1 MKIKNFLYI
10 FFFYSLLIPPINAS
24 IQDKLNSKNNLI
36 ENTSQ
41 KEQKIRNNSTN
52 EKKVPL
58 IISIDNLKELLIKN
72 NKDLS
77 KYKSQINQ
85 SESIL
90 KSKLA
95 AWYPNVSLTSNEMPK
110 YLTGNDIKNLE
121 NNTSSNQLKLG
132 IDANIEWDIIKPDR
146 KLEIKIA
153 RDKFKNNE
161 LLYSSSIEELYLE
174 SLKIY
179 YLIQASFEEIQV
191 ANKSIEISNIAY
203 KEAKEKLISGIG
215 NKLEVL
221 EAKIQLNRDEIN
233 LIKKLGDL
241 EKNKN
246 SLSKLL
252 NINEEIIINKENVK
266 SIKWIWPHNLENS
279 ILSAYKKRLDLK
291 IKENNITIN
300 KNKSFSVLSG
310 KKPNFKLYNKYSV
323 SSANGEASVTDPNY
337 GKNVKSNQNSVGIKF
352 SWNLFDGGLIKQ
364 NFLSLKEKTNEL
376 EDDFEQSKSEIKK
389 QLVDTFINYEIAKKN
404 IVLSFDQMK
413 AAKET
418 LDITLKRMEAG
429 LGTQREIVNVQADV
443 AESESNFINSIT
455 EYNQNLAAL
464 ERITVLKKSDICL
477 EKNHEQN
484 NQNREFYGF
493 LIKNDLNNSCKEI
506 I

>member
-1 MKIKNFLYI
+1 MQNKVNTKNNFLKNKTQ
-10 FFFYSLLIPPINAS
+10 YSEIN
-24 IQDKLNSKNNLI
+24 NNKF
-36 ENTSQ
+36 TDS
-41 KEQKIRNNSTN
+41 
-52 EKKVPL
+52 EKKAFVV
-58 IISIDNLKELLIKN
+58 SIDNLKELLIKN

-179 YLIQASFEEIQV
+179 YLIQASFEEIEV

-266 SIKWIWPHNLENS
+266 SIKWIWPH
-279 ILSAYKKRLDLK
+279 
-291 IKENNITIN
+291 
-300 KNKSFSVLSG
+300 
-310 KKPNFKLYNKYSV
+310 
-323 SSANGEASVTDPNY
+323 
-337 GKNVKSNQNSVGIKF
+337 
-352 SWNLFDGGLIKQ
+352 
-364 NFLSLKEKTNEL
+364 
-376 EDDFEQSKSEIKK
+376 
-389 QLVDTFINYEIAKKN
+389 
-404 IVLSFDQMK
+404 
-413 AAKET
+413 
-418 LDITLKRMEAG
+418 
-429 LGTQREIVNVQADV
+429 
-443 AESESNFINSIT
+443 
-455 EYNQNLAAL
+455 
-464 ERITVLKKSDICL
+464 
-477 EKNHEQN
+477 
-484 NQNREFYGF
+484 
-493 LIKNDLNNSCKEI
+493 
-506 I
+506 